1 MLYYR
6 ETNGDY
12 LALDPTTAD
21 HYKRLGLRQ
30 LEGRA
35 SAVAG
40 HPGSVCTT
48 GIGLEFLKTCKP
60 VRLADIPEEWRR
72 FLSA

>member
-12 LALDPTTAD
+12 LAVDPTSAD
-21 HYKRLGLRQ
+21 HYKRHGLQQ

-35 SAVAG
+35 SAISG
-40 HPGSVCTT
+40 RPSSVCTLS
-48 GIGLEFLKTCKP
+48 ISLEFLKTCKP
-60 VRLADIPEEWRR
+60 VRLADIPKEWSQM
-72 FLSA
+72 F

>member
-12 LALDPTTAD
+12 IAVDPTTEEY
-21 HYKRLGLRQ
+21 YKRLGLRQ